1 MARTA
6 DKTSAMPK
14 TAPLT
19 PHLCVSPADEAIKF
33 YEKAFGATLLFRAD
47 TPDGRRI
54 LHASMQ
60 LPNGG
65 TFFLNDDFPEFTGG
79 TKSSPQALGGSPV
92 TLHVDT
98 PDVDAVYKRVVDA
111 GAKVEMPLD
120 DQFWG
125 DRYGSV
131 IDPFG
136 HRWSI
141 ATHKRD
147 VSEEEV
153 SEAAK
158 EMFK

>member
-1 MARTA
+1 MARA
-6 DKTSAMPK
+6 EQPQM
-14 TAPLT
+14 APLM
-19 PHLCVSPADEAIKF
+19 PHLCVSPAAEAIKF

-54 LHASMQ
+54 LHASMK

-65 TFFLNDDFPEFTGG
+65 TFMLNDDFPEFSGG
-79 TKSSPQALGGSPV
+79 TKSTPQALGGSPV
-92 TLHVDT
+92 TLHIDLE
-98 PDVDAVYKRVVDA
+98 DVDAAWKRAVDA
-111 GAKVEMPLD
+111 GAKVEMELA

-131 IDPFG
+131 VDPFG
-136 HRWSI
+136 HRWSL

-153 SEAAK
+153 AAAAK
-158 EMFK
+158 EMFGK